1 MFNFMD
7 RYNLWNCAAFK
18 DDGGGGGGGGGGGDD
33 KPAKK
38 TVGSVSKTGQY
49 AGDGFEWVDNGG
61 YLTRTYTGAN
71 KDAGLG
77 QDVRTGG
84 TEDKAVK
91 EAIASISLNE
101 GSEFAASK
109 ASVTDYDALDI
120 FRSPENQTASSS
132 FAEQAGVDDYTPTIT
147 YGDTP
152 TPPTPQAKTF
162 GEEFAEARKAG
173 QDTFTYNGNLYTTE
187 LAPEPAAPSV
197 SYDAF
202 GNTYSTPEA
211 AAEADQT
218 MAQQAAAAAE
228 AEAARQDKVLEAKLF
243 EQPVVSDDAQKY
255 LDDLGTDFDFTQFD
269 EPSIDYTVSQGE
281 AGRGGDDTAAPT
293 FSYEPGVDPA
303 KEILVNLKN
312 TAPETLSTSEYL
324 QATQYENERAE
335 AAPEPGVSVVSPI
348 TASDV
353 SATATNPRL
362 GYESGQDVLQ
372 SSADYLT
379 GLDGSGPNTVGQVT
393 DAFYGGEG
401 APVSP
406 AYAMQDAAE
415 LAEMAEK
422 KPLSESILDA
432 LYANTAIDKALGT
445 DFLAPYATNIAIGGA
460 KFFDTLG
467 AKTGDV
473 IDRASDTQTNLT
485 LERMRDM
492 GPMSNAQEEAMIR
505 QAAFEG
511 QQIRDRN
518 LSPVDTSA
526 YDYLSEL
533 VPIDYMK
540 EYAEETVPGYEGTQN
555 IYKGLKRYE
564 DVVGFEPGQIDRQ
577 LLDAA
582 QEKQTA
588 LETGIFG
595 QGPGSAVRMDGSST
609 GFDPSTFTQKSLE
622 GAGSSIAPLVVS
634 TMGPLGMLAGAGLGY
649 ASVGGELMEETDQTL
664 QGLYDTGRL
673 QNSDRFRALSAEM
686 GEAEAL
692 NRMKSDARGL
702 TKLPAAALGGGAT
715 AAEAALLRMGLPG
728 AAAVPIIE
736 ALQEG
741 PGENIAANQI
751 VATVTGF
758 GTPLDRKSTLETTAA
773 GAGGGAAIAVPAA
786 GAQAFVP
793 TGPRAGQPAAS
804 TVPTEYTEDLMDTG
818 MRGVGDVTSDASS
831 MEVIA
836 AEKIIEDQVAS
847 TGTVDPKVAEN
858 LKDRTGLSSEEI
870 NNMAEKAGA
879 PAPLDDAPNVPA
891 EEAPVDLGGI
901 PSRLTLTGAE
911 SLGPTTPDLSG
922 IASRLNLSMP
932 QTPAIPTDPAT
943 PVLQKNGVATTY
955 GEAVANERVTATQQ
969 LDNARI
975 AGEYTPAGD
984 TIEEQLANFEKDIQ
998 TRTNELVA
1006 ENYTMP
1012 TDAITSKMDSD
1023 AAAPAQQAAA
1033 AAAQTAIRKPSA
1045 SASMDELNKA
1055 ADDIQSR
1062 FNLTFDEAND
1072 LVDNAYKALLNRQG
1086 TAPADTNYQNAVNL
1100 VNDQGVVSAAYVQR
1114 QLGIS
1119 YDQAQDAVQRME
1131 DEGLISAPN
1140 HVGKRTVNT
1149 EAVSAAATPEVK
1161 SRISPEIKAL
1171 AEAARAEET
1180 PVFTSVRTPD
1190 AAADAVF
1197 TSVRGGIPAAADAAI
1212 TSKMDADAAAT
1223 QEEDVAAVVE
1233 LPEEFQEQLELPLE
1247 EEQQKQLEEE
1257 QQKQLEEEQQKQLEE
1272 EQQKQL
1278 EEEQQKQ
1285 LEEEQKTT
1293 TVVVPTITQIPEPGE
1308 DEEVEV
1314 ELEPEEPE
1322 VEPEVTTEVDEE
1334 IDVLIPP
1341 ITSTDDDGNTITECP
1356 EGYEMVQTAD
1366 GPMCQKSVSS
1376 TRQRA
1381 GASTRAYTGLS
1392 GNVGRR
1398 GPGQKRKTT
1407 TSTQRVRP
1415 TIRSA

>member
-33 KPAKK
+33 KPAPKN

-77 QDVRTGG
+77 TDVRTGG

-132 FAEQAGVDDYTPTIT
+132 FAEQSGVDNYTPTIT
-147 YGDTP
+147 YGGGDDSAAAAP
-152 TPPTPQAKTF
+152 KTDFSDADSF
-162 GEEFAEARKAG
+162 GEAFAEARSNLG
-173 QDTFTYNGNLYTTE
+173 PGETFTYNGTTFSTAVFGE
-187 LAPEPAAPSV
+187 DPALDAALAAPV
-197 SYDAF
+197 AQAAPVKYYDAF
-202 GNTYSTPEA
+202 GNTYSTPAA
-211 AAEADQT
+211 AAEADNLA
-218 MAQQAAAAAE
+218 AQQAATANE
-228 AEAARQDKVLEAKLF
+228 IVRGTEESLF
-243 EQPVVSDDAQKY
+243 EQPVVSESAQDY
-255 LDDLGTDFDFTQFD
+255 LDTLGTDFDFTQFD

-281 AGRGGDDTAAPT
+281 AGRGGPDSAAPT

-312 TAPETLSTSEYL
+312 TAPETLTAGEYL

-379 GLDGSGPNTVGQVT
+379 GLDGSGPNTTGQVT

-432 LYANTAIDKALGT
+432 LYANTAVDKALGT
-445 DFLAPYATNIAIGGA
+445 DFLSPYATNIAIGGA

-467 AKTGDV
+467 AKAGDV

-582 QEKQTA
+582 QAKQTA

-649 ASVGGELMEETDQTL
+649 ASVSGELMEETDQTL

-702 TKLPAAALGGGAT
+702 TDLPAAALGGGAT
-715 AAEAALLRMGLPG
+715 AAEAVLLRMGLPG

-751 VATVTGF
+751 VAAVTGF

-773 GAGGGAAIAVPAA
+773 GAGGGAAIAVPTA

-793 TGPRAGQPAAS
+793 SGPRAGKPAAS
-804 TVPTEYTEDLMDTG
+804 TVPTSYTEDLMDTG

-831 MEVIA
+831 MEVMA

-870 NNMAEKAGA
+870 NNMAEKAGGSG
-879 PAPLDDAPNVPA
+879 PFVLTEDMRVDTPLQLTPEMRVQEGAFQLTPEMRVPA
-891 EEAPVDLGGI
+891 EEAPINLGGI

-922 IASRLNLSMP
+922 IASRLNLSLP

-955 GEAVANERVTATQQ
+955 GDAVANERVTATQQ

-1023 AAAPAQQAAA
+1023 AAATSPALQVLQKARSQQIAGGALISKSGV
-1033 AAAQTAIRKPSA
+1033 QT
-1045 SASMDELNKA
+1045 L
-1055 ADDIQSR
+1055 
-1062 FNLTFDEAND
+1062 
-1072 LVDNAYKALLNRQG
+1072 
-1086 TAPADTNYQNAVNL
+1086 QNAGLLSEEASSNPMIAQAEVTEL
-1100 VNDQGVVSAAYVQR
+1100 LR
-1114 QLGIS
+1114 LGP
-1119 YDQAQDAVQRME
+1119 D
-1131 DEGLISAPN
+1131 
-1140 HVGKRTVNT
+1140 
-1149 EAVSAAATPEVK
+1149 EVK
-1161 SRISPEIKAL
+1161 ARMASDVA
-1171 AEAARAEET
+1171 AEVEVDETTET
-1180 PVFTSVRTPD
+1180 PVFTSVRSPD
-1190 AAADAVF
+1190 ADAEAVF
-1197 TSVRGGIPAAADAAI
+1197 TSVREGIPAAADAAI

-1223 QEEDVAAVVE
+1223 QKEDVAAVVD

-1247 EEQQKQLEEE
+1247 GDQTKTLAEDQTKTLAEDQTKTLAEDQTKTLAEDQTKTLAEDQTKTLEED
-1257 QQKQLEEEQQKQLEE
+1257 QAS
-1272 EQQKQL
+1272 
-1278 EEEQQKQ
+1278 
-1285 LEEEQKTT
+1285 TI
-1293 TVVVPTITQIPEPGE
+1293 VSVPVITQVTEPGE

-1322 VEPEVTTEVDEE
+1322 VEPEVTTEVDEG
-1334 IDVLIPP
+1334 IDVLVPP

-1356 EGYEMVQTAD
+1356 EGYVMVETPD